1 MYSLFA
7 KKESAHEDAIWTCVW
22 GRRPER
28 TETEEVEVEVEVEEE
43 EVSELVNQC
52 LSEIGTLPGNGKSV
66 TIQALLDFV
75 NAAGTWTKSTIFQMR
90 LHHQNV

>member
-43 EVSELVNQC
+43 EVSELISAYQKLGHCQEMVKV
-52 LSEIGTLPGNGKSV
+52 SPYRHYWI
-66 TIQALLDFV
+66 LLMPQGHGPKAQYF
-75 NAAGTWTKSTIFQMR
+75 K
-90 LHHQNV
+90 

>member
-1 MYSLFA
+1 MTYLRPHLEIMYSLFA

-43 EVSELVNQC
+43 EVIDCSI
-52 LSEIGTLPGNGKSV
+52 IG
-66 TIQALLDFV
+66 
-75 NAAGTWTKSTIFQMR
+75 
-90 LHHQNV
+90 

>member
-43 EVSELVNQC
+43 EEVSELISAYQ
-52 LSEIGTLPGNGKSV
+52 KS
-66 TIQALLDFV
+66 
-75 NAAGTWTKSTIFQMR
+75 GHFQKM
-90 LHHQNV
+90 V

>member
-43 EVSELVNQC
+43 EVNEFLR
-52 LSEIGTLPGNGKSV
+52 
-66 TIQALLDFV
+66 AY
-75 NAAGTWTKSTIFQMR
+75 
-90 LHHQNV
+90 

>member
-7 KKESAHEDAIWTCVW
+7 KKDSAHEDAIWTCVW

-43 EVSELVNQC
+43 EVIVGEILVQFGYC
-52 LSEIGTLPGNGKSV
+52 DTVGTREMCHNKRMS
-66 TIQALLDFV
+66 Q
-75 NAAGTWTKSTIFQMR
+75 
-90 LHHQNV
+90 